1 MTPAALITGT
11 PVLDEDV
18 WADGELVIVAT
29 PNTAGVPGYRLTTLH
44 RQTPRM
50 VVTTEGLRF
59 WKHTLAEVK
68 GTRSVIPS
76 FSPVYPI
83 LRAQLATH
91 EHRKAIS
98 EKYWAFLAC
107 SDRDHAAALAA
118 VVDDFLTTTA

>member
-1 MTPAALITGT
+1 MSGTLLTGS
-11 PVLDEDV
+11 PVVDEDV

-29 PNTAGVPGYRLTTLH
+29 PNAAGVPGYQLTTLE
-44 RQTPRM
+44 RQTQKM

-59 WKHTLAEVK
+59 WKHTLSEVK
-68 GTRSVIPS
+68 GARTVIPA
-76 FSPVYPI
+76 FAPVFPI

-118 VVDDFLTTTA
+118 VVHDFLASTQ